1 MKRKSWICFLVM
13 CLTLLITT
21 GCDTNREE
29 DVNDGGINDNIIC
42 FSELFKDDVIVYT
55 GYYHKGDNPIGK
67 DSEIS
72 LMKIFT
78 TDGKEGMVTT
88 YWLGSD
94 RYRGRAL
101 GKFAKMQDDEIL
113 KSLVNTDGLRMY
125 QEKEGEV
132 AFYSKSEKWYHF
144 NLITDETGNY
154 VSREGFVYEY
164 EGYPSAEDDVYF
176 TGHIEVYQSSYML
189 FQNEDKFLL
198 IRDTEKTKD
207 KEVVFDELGT
217 EGIYI
222 DGEPSTMQD
231 YDSESM
237 EE

>member
-29 DVNDGGINDNIIC
+29 DVNDGGINDNMIC

-55 GYYHKGDNPIGK
+55 GFHKGDAPIGK

-94 RYRGRAL
+94 RYRGREL

-132 AFYSKSEKWYHF
+132 AFYSKSEKWYH
-144 NLITDETGNY
+144 LILLRMKQGIM
-154 VSREGFVYEY
+154 
-164 EGYPSAEDDVYF
+164 YPEKVLF
-176 TGHIEVYQSSYML
+176 T
-189 FQNEDKFLL
+189 N
-198 IRDTEKTKD
+198 
-207 KEVVFDELGT
+207 
-217 EGIYI
+217 
-222 DGEPSTMQD
+222 MQD
-231 YDSESM
+231 IRVRKTTCILWGISKCTRVLICCFKMKISFC
-237 EE
+237 